1 MSEIVMTN
9 QANPGAMGANL
20 SALFFNLSGQPCYV
34 GNDGIQHILLED
46 PGTFGNMTVTGEIS
60 VTGEITVSSAS
71 GAGVGNTTV
80 NAQSGR
86 VTAAVGQT
94 LLLVNCNLVTASS
107 HVFCQPTQNDTTG
120 RVTAVV
126 PGTGNF
132 QVSLTAPTANMTLD
146 FFVLNPS

>member
-9 QANPGAMGANL
+9 QANPGALGANL

-46 PGTFGNMTVTGEIS
+46 PGTFANIS
-60 VTGEITVSSAS
+60 VTNNLALSDSSS
-71 GAGVGNTTV
+71 GVAGNVTL
-80 NAQSGR
+80 NALTGR
-86 VTAAVGQT
+86 AVAAIGQT
-94 LLLVNCNLVTASS
+94 LLQVTNNRVTASS
-107 HVFCQPTQNDTTG
+107 HVFVMPSANDTTG

-132 QVSLTAPTANMTLD
+132 RVSLVGPAANMPLD
-146 FFVLNPS
+146 FVVFNPA